1 MSFLELS
8 LKLKGFPIED
18 AAKELMR
25 IQNLSAD
32 AFIEWH
38 EKKRWEITKYHFDNN
53 EFYKSKIGHKL
64 PETWEEIPIIT
75 KSDYQGSDKKLISD
89 TINKKDLYTGYTSG
103 SSGHPFGYA
112 KDKFSHAMT
121 WALIKNRYTNF
132 GLTLDSK
139 QARFYGI
146 PFEKLEYMI
155 EKTKDYLS
163 NRVRFPVFDLSDGT
177 LETFLEKFKKIQFDY
192 VYGYTNSI
200 VLFARYLIRKKIL
213 LKDVCPTL
221 KVCIGTS
228 ENCTDEDKKII
239 QQAFGIPA
247 VNEYGTSEVDLIAFE
262 DLTGK
267 WKMSLENIY
276 IEILDDEGKQ
286 LKSGGEGRILLT
298 ALHNKAMPF
307 IRYEI
312 GDRAVIEPGNDKIV
326 MKKLIGGVNDTIILP
341 SGKKSPGITFYF
353 VSRNI
358 LETSGILR
366 EFIIKQ
372 VALDKFV
379 FEVVSDDDIPEK
391 NKQLIQKRMDS
402 YLEPGLRLEIKR
414 VEKIERTGA
423 GKMKHFYSY
432 LNSK

>member
-18 AAKELMR
+18 AEKELRR
-25 IQNLSAD
+25 IQSLDQKS
-32 AFIEWH
+32 FKKWH
-38 EKKRWEITKYHFDNN
+38 ENKKWEIAKYHFDNN
-53 EFYKSKIGHKL
+53 EFYRSKTCNRF
-64 PETWEEIPIIT
+64 PEKWEEIPIIK

-121 WALIKNRYTNF
+121 WALIKNRYKNF

-146 PFEKLEYMI
+146 PLEKKEYVT
-155 EKTKDYLS
+155 EKIKDYLS
-163 NRVRFPVFDLSDGT
+163 NRVRFPVFDMSDET
-177 LETFLEKFKKIQFDY
+177 LKTFYEKFKKNKFDY

-200 VLFARYLIRKKIL
+200 VLFARYLIRKKFL

-267 WKMSLENIY
+267 WKLSLENIY

-286 LKSGGEGRILLT
+286 LTSGGEGRIILT

-312 GDRAVIEPGNDKIV
+312 GDKAVIEPGNEKI
-326 MKKLIGGVNDTIILP
+326 MMNKLLGGVNDTIILP

-353 VSRNI
+353 ISRNI
-358 LETSGILR
+358 LETSGVLR

-379 FEVVSDDDIPEK
+379 FEVVSDDEIPEK
-391 NKQLIQKRMDS
+391 NKQLIKKRMDF
-402 YLEPGLRLEIKR
+402 YLEPGLSLDIKR
-414 VEKIERTGA
+414 VEKIERTRA

-432 LNSK
+432 LNLK